1 MMRIQAEAYKNEIFQ
16 CGRCNHDFEATVAT
30 WVDASRSPGVKTLL
44 QRWEFN
50 IITCPHC
57 ASRNFS
63 NSFFFYE
70 DFADGLLVAVFPIIP
85 VNHLS
90 LQEEIRRKYGYY
102 PTLDFF
108 YDMTQLWLLIYL
120 QEHYKKN
127 RNASTVSRIGI
138 GEERL
143 RRFLLFLKKDP
154 LMLAIRET
162 LTATFLGNKTDED
175 LQSLLWRALAMIEG
189 ESPWLRDGAYHAA
202 PTA

>member
-1 MMRIQAEAYKNEIFQ
+1 MLTIQAEAYNNETFR
-16 CGRCNHDFEATVAT
+16 CERCNRDFAATVAT
-30 WVDASRSPGVKTLL
+30 WVDASRSPRVKTLL
-44 QRWEFN
+44 LQWEFN

-57 ASRNFS
+57 GNRLFS
-63 NSFFFYE
+63 GSPFFYE
-70 DFADGLLVAVFPIIP
+70 DFEEGLLIAVFPSIP

-90 LQEEIRRKYGYY
+90 LQKEIRRKYGYY

-127 RNASTVSRIGI
+127 KNPGTESRIGT
-138 GEERL
+138 GETRL

-162 LTATFLGNKTDED
+162 LAGTFLGSKTNDD
-175 LQSLLWRALAMIEG
+175 LQGLLWRALTKIEG
-189 ESPWLRDGAYHAA
+189 ESPWPRDDALHARPMA
-202 PTA
+202 